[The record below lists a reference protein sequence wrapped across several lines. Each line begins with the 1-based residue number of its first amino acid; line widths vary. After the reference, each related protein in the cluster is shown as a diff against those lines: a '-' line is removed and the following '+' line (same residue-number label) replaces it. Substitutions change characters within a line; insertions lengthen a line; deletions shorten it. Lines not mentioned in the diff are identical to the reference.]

1 LWRVLTDTLR
11 VRMTKALKQRLA
23 REARRAQ
30 IKPGT
35 YARRVLEQHVAAIAK
50 DNDAS
55 EDDE

>member
-1 LWRVLTDTLR
+1 
-11 VRMTKALKQRLA
+11 MTKALKQRLA